1 MEINKGPDWT
11 AAQFT
16 AGAIGFFASAAVA
29 HLLVSQGYATGNWP
43 VILIAIGLC
52 GSTGNRPMVRRQE
65 TSEKQVALRYRPG
78 CPRHRSLGADVR
90 IA

>member
-16 AGAIGFFASAAVA
+16 AGAIGFVASAAVA
-29 HLLVSQGYATGNWP
+29 HLLVSQGYATRNWA

-52 GSTGNRPMVRRQE
+52 VPPTIVRWLDVKKRQKNRVP
-65 TSEKQVALRYRPG
+65 
-78 CPRHRSLGADVR
+78 
-90 IA
+90 